1 MAKGS
6 DIVLALQAL
15 ERAITKLRYIE
26 ENQMGIAEFWE
37 SFPSVIDELNKA
49 TYHLNTQRISSA
61 KSPIFL
67 AN

>member
-6 DIVLALQAL
+6 DIVLALLAL

-49 TYHLNTQRISSA
+49 TYYLNTQRISSA